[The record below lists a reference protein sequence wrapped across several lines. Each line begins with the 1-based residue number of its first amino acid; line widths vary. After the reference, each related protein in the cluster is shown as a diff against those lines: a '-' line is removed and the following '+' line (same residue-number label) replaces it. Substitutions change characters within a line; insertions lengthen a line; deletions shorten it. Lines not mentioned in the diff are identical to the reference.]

1 MQIIALLLI
10 GPKISGYSYSPIE
23 LISGIKK
30 KINEIY
36 YYSHKNLFILI

>member
-23 LISGIKK
+23 LISGIKE

-36 YYSHKNLFILI
+36 YYSHKKVFILI